1 MSARGITQQEIY
13 DEARNHL
20 RLILPLLERIGSGSA
35 AQVSAGYVEYDDRQ
49 ERFTCMG
56 KSTVTVAEIVAWD
69 SATYLYADVLGKT
82 TDKEDTRLLSDVQ
95 RLLAVTACTLKGL
108 HVDARGRDTCL
119 IPGRSPWSSC
129 GMWPDIPHLT
139 SSANLPARRR
149 AGIMSR
155 M

>member
-35 AQVSAGYVEYDDRQ
+35 AQVSAGYVGYDERQ

-56 KSTVTVAEIVAWD
+56 RSTVTIAEIVAWD

-82 TDKEDTRLLSDVQ
+82 TGEEDTRLLRDVQ

-108 HVDARGRDTCL
+108 DVDNAPGLNGTWVASCLWDMASDLLGRAEPL
-119 IPGRSPWSSC
+119 GEAVAP
-129 GMWPDIPHLT
+129 
-139 SSANLPARRR
+139 
-149 AGIMSR
+149 
-155 M
+155 

>member
-56 KSTVTVAEIVAWD
+56 KSTVTIAEIVAWD

-82 TDKEDTRLLSDVQ
+82 TDKDTRLLSDVQ

-108 HVDARGRDTCL
+108 DVDNASGVNGTWVASCLWDMASDLLGRAEPL
-119 IPGRSPWSSC
+119 GEEVAP
-129 GMWPDIPHLT
+129 
-139 SSANLPARRR
+139 
-149 AGIMSR
+149 
-155 M
+155 